1 MDDCCDCGGG
11 GGGDG
16 DGGVDDSGGG
26 SGNAAD
32 GERNSAEDDGLA
44 RRRMNCGASDD
55 RPAFDKQQQLREA
68 VLAEDLEEQSK
79 SYCCPV
85 PGTIFRSLR
94 NGSSAVEK
102 SPQDGVRSNSSCC
115 CCCYFLLANCRRG
128 YSNILVV
135 EIVVGAAFCCSYSAG
150 DTIPS
155 STSGGVAV
163 RTATWRSN
171 QKRIR
176 SCIVA
181 DSQLVDSAG
190 GTWVADNWE

>member
-32 GERNSAEDDGLA
+32 GERNSAEVDGLA
-44 RRRMNCGASDD
+44 RRMNCGASDD
-55 RPAFDKQQQLREA
+55 RLAFDKQQQLREA
-68 VLAEDLEEQSK
+68 VSAEDLEEHSK

-85 PGTIFRSLR
+85 PGTISRSLR

-102 SPQDGVRSNSSCC
+102 SPQDGVRSNSN
-115 CCCYFLLANCRRG
+115 CCCYSLPANCRRG

-135 EIVVGAAFCCSYSAG
+135 EIVAGAAFCCSCSAG

-163 RTATWRSN
+163 RTVTWRSN

-181 DSQLVDSAG
+181 DSLLVDSAG